1 MKNNNSSLNFENE
14 SATLNPSSEENKKL
28 NSSDLIFDN
37 NNLKWM
43 TSQEAALFLR
53 VSVGQLRNLVYQ
65 KKIRFYY
72 FGTRLRFLRSDLDRL
87 LKPSF

>member
-1 MKNNNSSLNFENE
+1 MKNGNYSLSFENE
-14 SATLNPSSEENKKL
+14 TGSMNLSSEEKVKT
-28 NSSDLIFDN
+28 NSPDLIFDN

-87 LKPSF
+87 LKPSV